1 MRNPAAIFGLIVIA
15 LGVVAFGT
23 LFTVDQREQVI
34 VLQLG
39 EPKRVI
45 RNPGLNVKI
54 PFVQN
59 IVRFDRRILDMDP
72 PAEQVLLSDQKRINV
87 DAFARYRIIDPLRFY
102 QSANNEGRLRD
113 RLGATLNSSVRNVVG
128 LHPLTDLLSPERDNI
143 MRRIHDEVNTV
154 AEDQFGIEI
163 VDVRIGRSD
172 LPVEIANNVFDRMRS
187 EREREANLLRAE
199 GDEIK
204 QRITATADKKRI
216 VILADATQK
225 SEILRGEGEAAET
238 RILGE
243 ANNAGIE
250 FYSFLRSLESYR
262 KAMGPDDTTM
272 VLRPDSDYFRFF
284 GDITGEEPT
293 QR

>member
-1 MRNPAAIFGLIVIA
+1 MRTPTAIFGLIVIA
-15 LGVVAFGT
+15 LGVVAFGA

-39 EPKRVI
+39 DPKRVI
-45 RNPGLNVKI
+45 REPGLNVKW
-54 PFVQN
+54 PFIQN
-59 IVRFDRRILDMDP
+59 VVSFDKRILDMDP

-102 QSANNEGRLRD
+102 QSANNETRLRD

-143 MRRIHDEVNTV
+143 MRRIHAEVNTV

-163 VDVRIGRSD
+163 VDVRIGRTD
-172 LPVEIANNVFDRMRS
+172 LPEEIANNVFDRMRS

-204 QRITATADKKRI
+204 QRITATADKKKT
-216 VILADATQK
+216 VILADANQK
-225 SEILRGEGEAAET
+225 SEVLRGDGEAAQT

-243 ANNAGIE
+243 AHNTGFE

-262 KAMGPDDTTM
+262 KAMSPDDTTL
-272 VLRPDSDYFRFF
+272 VLSPDSDFFRFF
-284 GDITGEEPT
+284 GDIAGEKPTG
-293 QR
+293 Q

>member
-216 VILADATQK
+216 VILADATQ
-225 SEILRGEGEAAET
+225 
-238 RILGE
+238 
-243 ANNAGIE
+243 
-250 FYSFLRSLESYR
+250 
-262 KAMGPDDTTM
+262 
-272 VLRPDSDYFRFF
+272 
-284 GDITGEEPT
+284 
-293 QR
+293 

>member
-1 MRNPAAIFGLIVIA
+1 MKKPAAIIGLIVIV
-15 LGVVAFGT
+15 LGVVALGT

-39 EPKRVI
+39 DPKRVI
-45 RNPGLNVKI
+45 RDPGLNVKW
-54 PFVQN
+54 PFIQN
-59 IVRFDRRILDMDP
+59 VISFDKRILDMDP

-87 DAFARYRIIDPLRFY
+87 DAFARYRIVDPLRFY

-128 LHPLTDLLSPERDNI
+128 LHPLTDLLSPKREAI
-143 MRRIHDEVNTV
+143 MRRIHDEVNAV
-154 AEDQFGIEI
+154 AEEQFGIEI

-187 EREREANLLRAE
+187 EREREASLLRAE
-199 GDEIK
+199 GDEVK
-204 QRITATADKKRI
+204 QRITATADKKRV

-225 SEILRGEGEAAET
+225 SEILRGEGEAAQT

-243 ANNAGIE
+243 AHNTGLE
-250 FYSFLRSLESYR
+250 FYAFLRSLEAYR
-262 KAMGPDDTTM
+262 KAMGPDDTTL
-272 VLRPDSDYFRFF
+272 VLSPDSDFFRFF
-284 GDITGEEPT
+284 GDITGNPATE
-293 QR
+293 R

>member
-1 MRNPAAIFGLIVIA
+1 MRTPTAIFGLIVIA
-15 LGVVAFGT
+15 LGVVAFAA

-39 EPKRVI
+39 DPKRVI
-45 RNPGLNVKI
+45 REPGLNVKI

-59 IVRFDRRILDMDP
+59 VVSFDKRILDMDP

-102 QSANNEGRLRD
+102 QSANNETRLRD

-143 MRRIHDEVNTV
+143 MRRIHVEVNTV

-163 VDVRIGRSD
+163 VDVRIGRTD
-172 LPVEIANNVFDRMRS
+172 LPEEIANNVFDRMRS

-204 QRITATADKKRI
+204 QRITATADKKKT
-216 VILADATQK
+216 VILADANQK
-225 SEILRGEGEAAET
+225 SEVLRGDGEAAQT

-243 ANNAGIE
+243 AHNTGFE

-262 KAMGPDDTTM
+262 KSMGPDDTTL
-272 VLRPDSDYFRFF
+272 VLSPDSDFFRFF
-284 GDITGEEPT
+284 GDIAGEQSTG
-293 QR
+293 Q

>member
-39 EPKRVI
+39 DPKRVI
-45 RNPGLNVKI
+45 REPGLNVKI

-204 QRITATADKKRI
+204 QRITSTADKKRI

-225 SEILRGEGEAAET
+225 SEVLRGEGEAAET

-243 ANNAGIE
+243 AHNTGIE
-250 FYSFLRSLESYR
+250 FYSFLRTLESYR
-262 KAMGPDDTTM
+262 KAMGPEDTTM
-272 VLRPDSDYFRFF
+272 VLRPDSDFFRFF
-284 GDITGEEPT
+284 GDITGEQPT

>member
-243 ANNAGIE
+243 AHNVGIE

>member
-45 RNPGLNVKI
+45 RNPGLNVQI

-243 ANNAGIE
+243 AHNAGIE